1 MTVNAFLFSWDQ
13 HGVEAI
19 VPITQYETA
28 PDVEAAVA
36 VLSGEKPKRNP
47 LNDIANSIIWRA
59 RANGQRHYEV
69 YAIDCT
75 EDYTEA
81 SWREMWEKDPQFC
94 ADLIRERGVKLFC
107 NRALPRQGVRV
118 V

>member
-19 VPITQYETA
+19 VPITQYD
-28 PDVEAAVA
+28 PQSVQAAVA
-36 VLSGEKPKRNP
+36 VLKGETINSRA
-47 LNDIANSIIWRA
+47 LNDIVGSIIWRA
-59 RANGQRHYEV
+59 RYNSQRHYEV

-81 SWREMWEKDPQFC
+81 VWRELWEQEPQVC

-107 NRALPRQGVRV
+107 NRALPQQQVRV